1 MLRMLVFMDQPG
13 HGFRTG
19 RADTEPPMNQSI
31 WRPFQMRAV
40 GGWLNRPGF

>member
-13 HGFRTG
+13 HGFCTG